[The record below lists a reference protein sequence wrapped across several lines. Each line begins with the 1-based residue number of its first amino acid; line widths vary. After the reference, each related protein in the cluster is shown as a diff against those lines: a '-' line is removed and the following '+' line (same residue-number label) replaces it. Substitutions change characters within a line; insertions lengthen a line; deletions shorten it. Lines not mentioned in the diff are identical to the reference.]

1 MCSPKGLG
9 MLNGTFALL
18 ERSLRT
24 DARAFY
30 AHLARL
36 GLIGGIYFAL
46 CFALSLQ
53 GMFGAPGLRFFRGIA
68 YLDATFMSLLGIGFF
83 SSAITEE
90 KEEDTLGLMLM
101 AGISPLGILV
111 GKSGGRLWQ
120 ALLLMAA
127 QYPFMLLA
135 VTMGGVTTNQ
145 IWQVTLSLMAYMV
158 FLAGFGL
165 LCSTLAPRSRTAGA
179 MMIVGLL
186 CYIFVPQI
194 ARGVGWFY
202 KRWLNAGPVQT
213 QRFDLL
219 EIALDWIGEV
229 CVFLRLED
237 ILSTG
242 FSSSFS
248 VQVVS
253 NVFAGGVCAMLS
265 WLLFG
270 LATRDLSTE
279 ATTRGL
285 VAKRRAF
292 FRFNAGRPW
301 HVPLAWKDFHF
312 VSGGIGMMLVRCAYY
327 ACYGITVVLLDSWQ
341 PIPAFRG
348 WIEFCIGLLSLSLT
362 VDAAIL
368 LVRSLQDEMRNQTL
382 STLIMLP
389 RSSNAIIYAKWGGAM
404 LGWLP
409 GAFVALIVTML
420 TETTRRDFVT
430 LISGQYGSWA
440 VIMLFVLVP
449 HFAAL
454 AALYVRWGAVPV
466 GFGMTVVVYF
476 MIVGCMWLTG
486 GPGNPNGIFFTIM
499 TLVMMVIC
507 GVCHL
512 GVLLRVQWLTAK

>member
-1 MCSPKGLG
+1 

-36 GLIGGIYFAL
+36 GLIGGIYFSL
-46 CFALSLQ
+46 CFALTSQ
-53 GMFGAPGLRFFRGIA
+53 AMFGAPGLRFFRGIA

-145 IWQVTLSLMAYMV
+145 IWEVTMSLMAYMV

-165 LCSTLAPRSRTAGA
+165 LCSTLAQRSRTAGA
-179 MMIVGLL
+179 MMIVGLV
-186 CYIFVPQI
+186 CYIVIPQI
-194 ARGVGWFY
+194 SRSLSWFY
-202 KRWLNAGPVQT
+202 KRWVIGTSSQSQSSDPI
-213 QRFDLL
+213 
-219 EIALDWIGEV
+219 EIVLDGIGEF

-242 FSSSFS
+242 FSSSWFS
-248 VQVVS
+248 VQAVS
-253 NVFAGGVCAMLS
+253 NVLAGSVCALLS

-270 LATRDLSTE
+270 LATRELSTE
-279 ATTRGL
+279 NQSRGL

-301 HVPLAWKDFHF
+301 QIPLAWKDFHF
-312 VSGGIGMMLVRCAYY
+312 VSGGIGMVLIRCVYY
-327 ACYGITVVLLDSWQ
+327 AGYGLAIVILDSWHGV
-341 PIPAFRG
+341 PAFQG
-348 WIEFCIGLLSLSLT
+348 WIELCMGLMSLSLT
-362 VDAAIL
+362 IDAAIL
-368 LVRSLQDEMRNQTL
+368 IARSLQDETRNQTL

-389 RSSNAIIYAKWGGAM
+389 RSSNTIIYAKWGGAM

-409 GAFVALIVTML
+409 GACVALIVIML
-420 TETTRRDFVT
+420 TETTRRDFGT

-466 GFGMTVVVYF
+466 AFGMTVIVYF
-476 MIVGCMWLTG
+476 MIVGCIMITG
-486 GPGNPNGIFFTIM
+486 PRGNPGDIFFTVIS
-499 TLVMMVIC
+499 LVMLIIC
-507 GVCHL
+507 GFCHV
-512 GVLLRVQWLTAK
+512 GVLLRVQALTAK